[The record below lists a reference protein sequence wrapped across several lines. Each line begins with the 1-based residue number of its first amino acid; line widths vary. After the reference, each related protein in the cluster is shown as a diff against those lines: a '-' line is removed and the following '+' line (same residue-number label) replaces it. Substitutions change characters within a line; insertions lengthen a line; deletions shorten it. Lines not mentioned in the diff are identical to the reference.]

1 MTFTFLDLFCGIGGF
16 HRAMAA
22 LGGRCVF
29 ACDIDASCREVYAAN
44 FGLTPHDDIRT
55 ATTIPDH
62 DILCAGFPCQPF
74 SSAGNRAGFA
84 DQTRGTLF
92 HEIVR
97 ILADK
102 KPSAFLLENVKHI
115 LKIQKGGVYRTILA
129 ALNELGYSVSVVVL
143 SPDDFGV
150 PQHRERVYFL
160 GVRRPGAVLPE
171 MVIPECPPVSI
182 LERGV
187 PATYRVKQDVRDVVN
202 AWNETLPILK
212 AANFH
217 HPVLCEYF
225 RNAETDLTGYPTW
238 KRLYIQNNR
247 KLYAANPSF
256 WDAWEQRHAVLLSKR
271 AIYKKL
277 EWQVGEYD
285 DSIWNHFLQ
294 LRQSGIR
301 VKQSNRFPTLVAM
314 VQTPIYGPEQRF
326 LTPREC
332 ARLQSFP
339 EDHVLASRDAHA
351 YRHLGNS
358 VNVNVVEF
366 VGRHL
371 LAWARA

>member
-1 MTFTFLDLFCGIGGF
+1 M
-16 HRAMAA
+16 
-22 LGGRCVF
+22 
-29 ACDIDASCREVYAAN
+29 
-44 FGLTPHDDIRT
+44 
-55 ATTIPDH
+55 
-62 DILCAGFPCQPF
+62 
-74 SSAGNRAGFA
+74 
-84 DQTRGTLF
+84 
-92 HEIVR
+92 
-97 ILADK
+97 
-102 KPSAFLLENVKHI
+102 
-115 LKIQKGGVYRTILA
+115 
-129 ALNELGYSVSVVVL
+129 
-143 SPDDFGV
+143 
-150 PQHRERVYFL
+150 
-160 GVRRPGAVLPE
+160 
-171 MVIPECPPVSI
+171 
-182 LERGV
+182 
-187 PATYRVKQDVRDVVN
+187 
-202 AWNETLPILK
+202 
-212 AANFH
+212 
-217 HPVLCEYF
+217 LCEYF

>member
-1 MTFTFLDLFCGIGGF
+1 MAFTFVDLFCGIGGF

-29 ACDIDASCREVYAAN
+29 ACDIDKSCREVYRTN
-44 FGLTPHDDIRT
+44 FGILPHDDIRT
-55 ATTIPDH
+55 ATDIPPH

-74 SSAGNRAGFA
+74 SNAGQRAGFA

-97 ILADK
+97 ILQTNQ
-102 KPSAFLLENVKHI
+102 PRAFLLENVKHI
-115 LKIQKGGVYRTILA
+115 QKIQKGHVYRTILA
-129 ALNELGYSVSVVVL
+129 ALNEAGYSVSVVVL
-143 SPDDFGV
+143 SPDDFGI

-160 GVRRPGAVLPE
+160 GVRKVGAVCPE
-171 MVIPECPPVSI
+171 MTIPPCAPVSV
-182 LERGV
+182 LETNV
-187 PATYRVKQDVRDVVN
+187 PAKYKVKQDVVDVIT
-202 AWNETLPILK
+202 AWNEALPILR
-212 AANFH
+212 AAEFH

-225 RNAETDLTGYPTW
+225 RNTEGDLSHYPSW

-247 KLYAANPSF
+247 RLYAANPSF
-256 WDAWEQRHAVLLSKR
+256 WDAWESRHDAVLSKR

-277 EWQVGEYD
+277 EWQVGAYD
-285 DSIWNHFLQ
+285 DSIWNHFIQ

-301 VKQSNRFPTLVAM
+301 VKQATRFPTLVAM
-314 VQTPIYGPEQRF
+314 VQTPIYGPERRF

-339 EDHVLASRDAHA
+339 ENHLLSDKDAHA

-366 VGRHL
+366 VGRTL
-371 LAWARA
+371 LQWMQ

>member
-29 ACDIDASCREVYAAN
+29 ACDIDKSCREVYAAN
-44 FGLTPHDDIRT
+44 FGITPHDDIRT
-55 ATTIPDH
+55 ATNVPSADV
-62 DILCAGFPCQPF
+62 LCAGFPCQPF
-74 SSAGNRAGFA
+74 SNAGHRAGFA

-97 ILADK
+97 ILDQT
-102 KPSAFLLENVKHI
+102 KPRAFLLENVKHI
-115 LKIQKGGVYRTILA
+115 LKIQKGHVYRTILA
-129 ALNELGYSVSVVVL
+129 ALNEIGYSVSVVVL

-160 GVRRPGAVLPE
+160 GVRRAGAVLPE
-171 MVIPECPPVSI
+171 MTIPECAPVSI
-182 LERGV
+182 LEQTV
-187 PATYRVKQDVRDVVN
+187 PAKYKVKQDVVDVVN

-217 HPVLCEYF
+217 HPVICEYF
-225 RNAETDLTGYPTW
+225 RNTDPDLSRHPAW

-247 KLYAANPSF
+247 RLYAANPSF
-256 WDAWEQRHAVLLSKR
+256 WDDWERRHDAVLSKR

-285 DSIWNHFLQ
+285 SSIWNHFLQ

-314 VQTPIYGPEQRF
+314 VQTPIYGPERRF

-339 EDHVLASRDAHA
+339 DSHILASKDAHA

-366 VGRHL
+366 VARHL
-371 LAWARA
+371 LAWM